1 MADPG
6 RCYTGRTM
14 SFRSRILACCC
25 LLLLLVLPAA
35 AQFKA
40 AIEGTITDASGAA
53 VSSAKVTLINT
64 ETHKEQVTQS
74 SGEGFYRF
82 DGLAPGRYTVA
93 VEVPG
98 FKKETSENIQVL
110 AEQTHGADISLSPG
124 EVTESV
130 TVSADTAPAIQTEN
144 ANVGGTLTTEQV
156 ERLPQIGRDPYE
168 LIRLTPGV
176 LGLGARDGSG
186 NSVGLPNTTGPGGS
200 NTSIFQT
207 ENQVPI
213 SANGQRLSDN
223 NFMIDG
229 VTVNSQNWGGAA
241 VVTPNQESVKEITVH
256 SEAYDAEYGRN
267 SGAQIETV
275 SKNGTDQFH
284 GSGFF
289 QFQDP
294 NFNAYNKYGGP
305 FDAPPVRVD
314 TRFRQYGGSV
324 GGPVVKDRLFF
335 FFSYEGLTNNTNTPY
350 ENWVETPQYR
360 QAVISAY
367 PNSIAAKVLSS
378 PGIAPPVIA
387 VLNVPCSSSFAPGT
401 CQQVSGG
408 LDIGSVT
415 GESGKYVDIG
425 KSPAGGGLDGVPD
438 IQYDVLGAP
447 GQQRGNQYNFR
458 GDYTRGSD
466 SFAFST
472 YLTPLSGTQAQ
483 TASQSRPMAD
493 LPNNP
498 FSSAYFLSFSHVFSP
513 TVFNEARANFTRF
526 ADNQVAGSSV
536 VNWGIPELQIQNI
549 PGVNNNIQFGAPQAS
564 TTPAIFAQNTYEFND
579 TLNKML
585 GRHALKFG
593 VVVRKLQNN
602 DNLAGGARPV
612 YTFQGPWNFAND
624 APIYEAI
631 NANPETGAPAPA
643 QHYLRNG
650 DYGFFV
656 QDDFKLR
663 PNLTINLGLRWEY
676 FSPLS
681 DKNGQISNVFFGPGD
696 DYNTSYIKVVSQLYN
711 PDYKNFA
718 PRIGFAW
725 SPKMADKK
733 LVVRG
738 GYGWFYNQ
746 IPGVVFENIFQD
758 PPYFGSYSICC
769 GTATTSS
776 GTPFAN
782 GQILYA
788 LGSSNSPFSYP
799 VNPALATGIDPATNA
814 PRGPSNPNAP
824 QVQVYMAQQN
834 MPNPFVQVYSFDL
847 QYQLPWKLVATAGY
861 SGSEARHQIRFVNE
875 SFLYP
880 TGPLFPF
887 SQVFDPQ
894 PDVNGNFNALLMTL
908 SRRFS
913 NGFQFSANYRWS
925 KSLDTLSYEGPGAVT
940 NQTYPQNQATEYGP
954 SDYDVPQYF
963 NFSAVYDL
971 PVFKK
976 QQGFLGHLLGGFN
989 ISPIFTASSGF
1000 PWTPV
1005 TCGAAEATPGGQTL
1019 CPIRPIDYLGGAGHN
1034 TSNSA
1039 YIDGTNFPEGG
1050 KSYFVITS
1058 PTSGPTTL
1066 PPGIG
1071 RNSWRGPGFL
1081 SADMSIGK
1089 TTRLSGLHLGE
1100 AAKLD
1105 IRANF
1110 YNIFNKL
1117 NLQPIAFGSANST
1130 IENQDFGL
1138 SPGGTAG
1145 RVVELLARFS
1155 F

>member
-1 MADPG
+1 MLFT
-6 RCYTGRTM
+6 R
-14 SFRSRILACCC
+14 RILACCG

-40 AIEGTITDASGAA
+40 AIQGTVTDASGAA
-53 VSSAKVTLINT
+53 VPNAKVTLTST
-64 ETHKEQVTQS
+64 ETHREQVTQS
-74 SGEGFYRF
+74 SGDGVYRF
-82 DGLAPGRYTVA
+82 DGLAPGSYSVA
-93 VEVPG
+93 VEAAG

-110 AEQTHGADISLSPG
+110 AEQTQGVNISLSPG
-124 EVTESV
+124 QVTESV
-130 TVSADTAPAIQTEN
+130 TVSADSAQAIQTEN
-144 ANVGGTLTTEQV
+144 ANVGGTLTTDQV

-176 LGLGARDGSG
+176 FGLGARDGSG
-186 NSVGLPNTTGPGGS
+186 NSIGLPNTTGPGGS

-241 VVTPNQESVKEITVH
+241 VVTPNQESVKQITVH

-324 GGPVVKDRLFF
+324 GGPVVKDKLFF
-335 FFSYEGLTNNTNTPY
+335 FFSYEGLTNTTNTPY

-360 QAVISAY
+360 QAVINAY
-367 PNSIAAKVLSS
+367 PNSIAAKAFSS

-408 LDIGSVT
+408 LNIGSIAGGT
-415 GESGKYVDIG
+415 GKYVDIS
-425 KSPAGGGLDGVPD
+425 KDPTGGGLNGVPD
-438 IQYDVLGAP
+438 VQYDVLGAP
-447 GQQRGNQYNFR
+447 SLQRGNQYNFR
-458 GDYTRGSD
+458 GDYTHGGD

-498 FSSAYFLSFSHVFSP
+498 FSSAYFVSFSHVFSP
-513 TVFNEARANFTRF
+513 TVFNQARANFTRF
-526 ADNQVAGSSV
+526 ADNQIAGSSE

-549 PGVNNNIQFGAPQAS
+549 PGVNNNIQFGAPQGS

-593 VVVRKLQNN
+593 VVIRKLQNN

-650 DYGFFV
+650 DYGLFV

-696 DYNTSYIKVVSQLYN
+696 NYNTSYIKVGGQLYN

-725 SPKMADKK
+725 SPKMANNK

-746 IPGVVFENIFQD
+746 IPGVVFENVFQD
-758 PPYFGSYSICC
+758 PPYFGSYGICC
-769 GTATTSS
+769 GTATTSF

-799 VNPALATGIDPATNA
+799 VNPALATGIDPTTNA

-847 QYQLPWKLVATAGY
+847 QYQLPWKLIATAGY
-861 SGSEARHQIRFVNE
+861 SGSEARHQIRLVNE

-887 SQVFDPQ
+887 TQVYDPQ
-894 PDVNGNFNALLMTL
+894 PDVNSNFNALLMSL
-908 SRRFS
+908 SRRFA

-925 KSLDTLSYEGPGAVT
+925 KSLDTLSYEGPGSVT

-963 NFSAVYDL
+963 NLSSLYNL
-971 PVFKK
+971 PTFHK
-976 QQGFLGHLLGGFN
+976 QQGFLGHLLSGFN
-989 ISPIFTASSGF
+989 ISGIFTTSSGF

-1005 TCGAAEATPGGQTL
+1005 TCGASEATPGGQTL
-1019 CPIRPIDYLGGAGHN
+1019 CPIRPIAYLGDAGHS

-1039 YIDGTNFPEGG
+1039 YIDGSNFPNGG

-1081 SADMSIGK
+1081 STDMSIGK
-1089 TTRLSGLHLGE
+1089 TTSLSGLHLGE

-1105 IRANF
+1105 LRANF

-1117 NLQPIAFGSANST
+1117 NLQPISFGSANST

>member
-1 MADPG
+1 MNRPAI
-6 RCYTGRTM
+6 RRVC
-14 SFRSRILACCC
+14 ACGW
-25 LLLLLVLPAA
+25 LLLLPVFPAA
-35 AQFKA
+35 AQFQA
-40 AIEGTITDASGAA
+40 AIEGTVTDASGAS
-53 VSSAKVTLINT
+53 VPGAKVTLT
-64 ETHKEQVTQS
+64 SAETHKEQTTQS
-74 SGEGFYRF
+74 SGEGVYRF
-82 DGLAPGRYTVA
+82 EGLAPGRYTIT
-93 VEVPG
+93 VEAAG

-110 AEQTHGADISLSPG
+110 AEQAQGVNLTLSPG
-124 EVTESV
+124 QVTESV
-130 TVSADTAPAIQTEN
+130 TVSGENSAAIQTEN
-144 ANVGGTLTTEQV
+144 ANVGGTLTTEEV

-168 LIRLTPGV
+168 LLRLTPGV
-176 LGLGARDGSG
+176 FGLGARDGSG

-213 SANGQRLSDN
+213 SANGQRLSNN

-229 VTVNSQNWGGAA
+229 VTVDSQDWGGAA

-256 SEAYDAEYGRN
+256 AEAYDASYGRN

-275 SKNGTDQFH
+275 SKNGTDLFH

-294 NFNAYNKYGGP
+294 NLNAYNKYGGP

-314 TRFRQYGGSV
+314 TRFRQYGGSL
-324 GGPVVKDRLFF
+324 GGPVLKDKLFF
-335 FFSYEGLTNNTNTPY
+335 FFSYEGLTNRTNAPY
-350 ENWVETPQYR
+350 EAWVETPQYR
-360 QAVISAY
+360 QAVIAAY
-367 PNSIAAKVLSS
+367 PNSIAAKVFSS
-378 PGIAPPVIA
+378 PGIAPRVDA

-401 CQQVSGG
+401 CQQVNGG
-408 LDIGSVT
+408 LDIGSIM
-415 GESGKYVDIG
+415 GASGQYVDIS
-425 KSPAGGGLDGVPD
+425 KNPAGAGLDGVPD

-447 GQQRGNQYNFR
+447 SLQRGNQFNFR
-458 GDYTRGSD
+458 GDYTHGSD

-498 FSSAYFLSFSHVFSP
+498 FNSAYFFSWSHLFSP
-513 TVFNEARANFTRF
+513 TVFNQLRANFTRF
-526 ADNQVAGSSV
+526 ADNQIAGSSV

-549 PGVNNNIQFGAPQAS
+549 PGVDNNIQFGAPQGS
-564 TTPAIFAQNTYEFND
+564 TTPAVFAQNTFEVND
-579 TLNKML
+579 TLSKML
-585 GRHALKFG
+585 GRQGLKFG
-593 VVVRKLQNN
+593 VVVRKMQNN

-631 NANPETGAPAPA
+631 DADPQTGAPAPA
-643 QHYLRNG
+643 QHYLRDG
-650 DYGFFV
+650 DYAVFV

-676 FSPLS
+676 YSPLS
-681 DKNGQISNVFFGPGD
+681 DKNGQLSNVFFGPGN
-696 DYNTSYIKVVSQLYN
+696 DYNTSYIKTVSQLYN

-718 PRIGFAW
+718 PRFGFAW
-725 SPKMADKK
+725 SPKPAENK

-738 GYGWFYNQ
+738 GYAWFFNA
-746 IPGVVFENIFQD
+746 IPGVAFENVFQD
-758 PPYFGSYSICC
+758 PPSFGSYGICC
-769 GTATTSS
+769 GTATTSF

-788 LGSSNSPFSYP
+788 LGSGNSPFSYP
-799 VNPALATGIDPATNA
+799 VNPALATGIDPTTNA

-834 MPNPFVQVYSFDL
+834 MPNPFVQVYSLDL

-861 SGSEARHQIRFVNE
+861 SGSEARHQIRLVNE
-875 SFLYP
+875 SFLYE

-887 SQVFDPQ
+887 SQVYSPQ
-894 PDVNGNFNALLMTL
+894 PDVNSNFNALILTL
-908 SRRFS
+908 SRRLS

-925 KSLDTLSYEGPGAVT
+925 KSLDTNSYEGPGFVT

-954 SDYDVPQYF
+954 SDFDVPQYF
-963 NFSAVYDL
+963 TFSSLYDL
-971 PVFKK
+971 PFFKR
-976 QQGFLGHLLGGFN
+976 QEGFLGHVLGGFN
-989 ISPIFTASSGF
+989 LSGIFTASSGF

-1005 TCGAAEATPGGQTL
+1005 TCGAFEATPGGQTL
-1019 CPIRPIDYLGGAGHN
+1019 CPIRPIAYLGGAGHS

-1039 YIDGTNFPEGG
+1039 YIDGTNFPGG
-1050 KSYFVITS
+1050 GQKYFIITS

-1071 RNSWRGPGFL
+1071 RNSWRGPGYL
-1081 SADMSIGK
+1081 STDFSIGK
-1089 TTRLSGLHLGE
+1089 QTSLSGLHMGE

-1105 IRANF
+1105 LRANF

-1117 NLQPIAFGSANST
+1117 NLQPMAFGSANST

-1145 RVVELLARFS
+1145 RVVELMARFS